1 MRSLRILSLTILV
14 MLAAMPLALSA
25 RWIDLGAVAS
35 DGTPEVTLLRSG
47 ADGASVAID
56 VPGLT
61 VEDVTTDLG
70 LFARVSITGAGVTT
84 DIGAPLLPVIREH
97 IEIPQGAVPRLRI
110 VGADYAEVS
119 LRDLGIFTRLYP
131 AQPPVPK
138 VPGAL
143 ESARL
148 VLDDAAYSARGF
160 SPSVA
165 ASLGEV
171 GQVRAHRFVELNVYP
186 VQYDPSTGTVRY
198 LRSIEVAVDFEGA
211 DWAATRTEL
220 ARYASPDFDAF
231 ASRNLLNADAF
242 SERALIALPISYLI
256 IVHDAF
262 YEEIEMLAGLRH
274 RLGYETTV
282 TKTSQIPGGVTTTA
296 IKAYIQNAYDT
307 WDVPPTFVLLVGD
320 TPQIPCFIGT
330 ASSSG
335 SDLYYTTMGGTSD
348 WLPDI
353 YIGRFSCQ
361 TEAQVTLMA
370 DKTAKYLRFAL
381 SSGTDWIKKATFM
394 ASSDNYTVSEGTHNY
409 VISTW
414 MTPAGFT
421 SNKRYCQT
429 YSATIAQVIADI
441 NGGLSQLT
449 YSGHGSVTSWADGPA
464 MSAGQVTALTNVDM
478 LPIVQSY
485 ACLTGQFESAC
496 FGETWTLA
504 PNGTALFWG
513 SSTNS
518 YWDEDDILESGAYD
532 AWFGDNYKWARG
544 MFNQGLWDV
553 YTYYSGGGRTKS
565 YYEQYNLLGDPAFDT
580 WTNPPTALVADYQSA
595 FPVGGASFPIDVT
608 DAGRAPVADALVCLY
623 MDGELYETAY
633 TDANGHADIT
643 VSTPPTT
650 VGTMEVW
657 VSKHD
662 YAPHSG
668 SVNVIV
674 PVTYDI
680 DPSSVVIN
688 TSTEV
693 VVTVWDSESA
703 LLPGVVVT
711 IDGWGIEAV
720 VDTTDALG
728 EAHLTVLAPYGEDLT
743 VVARELG
750 QSYNCFAD
758 VLPVTGGTSFTTA
771 DIAAGVPLI
780 GLVGSL
786 TPYYEGEIEGTADVT
801 GFDLYA
807 VGCGVD
813 AETNSGGS
821 GSVDLLVTPTSA
833 GTVHAAIGKS
843 GYNVY
848 AEDITVQVVYGT
860 MSGEV
865 YEASRAPIVGAKVKG
880 YSAGADTTGATP
892 VFSAV
897 SGVGGAY
904 TVTGDLAVGHYDVYV
919 SKFGY
924 LTGVEDVFIG
934 YGANDEDFYL
944 ASAPSGVVSGTVTEV
959 GTGTPLTATVKVY
972 RSDTMELYDE
982 TTSDAGAGGVY
993 EIELPYF
1000 GYEVR
1005 VRAYHHI
1012 PVSVG
1017 LDVNDPTETVD
1028 FELDPTL
1035 ANILVLSDGV
1045 TKGETVKV
1053 DKTGAVLATLAG
1065 PAEDSKSASQLAV
1078 DLVALGYDVVEET
1091 AAASDPGTWL
1101 SYDFIVSASGDN
1113 TSPVADATYRAS
1125 LESYVSSGGK
1135 LLLEGGEVAYDAQSY
1150 PGYPTF
1156 AANVC
1161 HVLDWTHDSS
1171 GNLVPY
1177 ATTHPVLTTPNTIGT
1192 IAFTYVGYG
1201 DEDAGLPTADATAV
1215 SVWSSYMT
1223 DAGVIVYDDT
1233 PHPASGQIVF
1243 WMFDYLAAGTGRVDL
1258 LENTV
1263 VYLMA
1268 FETPPDGSISGRV
1281 CLEGE
1286 GDHSGVTVTLTPGGD
1301 VEYTDAAG
1309 EYEFEGLYDGTYTV
1323 AATKSGW
1330 SVNQVSGVEV
1340 SGGLP
1345 TTGVDMMLYAVAEY
1359 QHCESPNVAIPD
1371 NSTVGV
1377 TETLTFPES
1386 LVIGDV
1392 EVYVRIKHTF
1402 VGDLTMTLTSPEGTV
1417 VRLHNRTAAAQTVL
1431 LVGTTA
1437 RWR

>member
-25 RWIDLGAVAS
+25 RWVDLGAVAS
-35 DGTPEVTLLRSG
+35 DGPPEITLLRSG
-47 ADGASVAID
+47 ADGASIAID

-61 VEDVTTDLG
+61 VEDITTDLG
-70 LFARVSITGAGVTT
+70 LFTRISIPGAGVTT
-84 DIGAPLLPVIREH
+84 DLGSPLLPVIREH
-97 IEIPQGAVPRLRI
+97 VEIPQGAVPRLRI
-110 VGADYAEVS
+110 VSADYAEAS
-119 LRDLGIFTRLYP
+119 LSDLGIFARLYP

-160 SPSVA
+160 SPGVA

-171 GQVRAHRFVELNVYP
+171 GHVRAHRFVELNVYP
-186 VQYDPSTGTVRY
+186 VQYDPSTGAVRY

-211 DWAATRTEL
+211 DWAATRSEL
-220 ARYASPDFDAF
+220 ARYASPDFDEF
-231 ASRNLLNADAF
+231 ASRNFLNADAF
-242 SERALIALPISYLI
+242 SERALLALPISYLI

-307 WDVPPTFVLLVGD
+307 WDVPPTFILLVGD
-320 TPQIPCFIGT
+320 TPQIPCFTGT
-330 ASSSG
+330 VSLSG

-361 TEAQVTLMA
+361 TEAQVTLMV

-409 VISTW
+409 VINTW

-429 YSATIAQVIADI
+429 YSATITQVIADI

-464 MSAGQVTALTNVDM
+464 MSAAQVTALTNVDK

-532 AWFGDNYKWARG
+532 AWFGDGYKWARG

-580 WTNPPTALVADYQSA
+580 WTNPPAALVADYQSA

-608 DAGRAPVADALVCLY
+608 DSGRAPVADALVCLY

-668 SVNVIV
+668 SVGVIV
-674 PVTYDI
+674 PVTYTI
-680 DPSSVVIN
+680 DPVSVAIN
-688 TSTEV
+688 TSTDV
-693 VVTVWDSESA
+693 TVTVWDSESA

-711 IDGWGIEAV
+711 IDGWGTDAV

-750 QSYNCFAD
+750 QSYNCFTD
-758 VLPVTGGTSFTTA
+758 VLPVTGGTSFSDGGHPGRHAGGGPVRRADPGLGRRRGGTA
-771 DIAAGVPLI
+771 VESFFDIYLEGCGVSGSWNSGASTLVEVPVHPTAAGV
-780 GLVGSL
+780 
-786 TPYYEGEIEGTADVT
+786 
-801 GFDLYA
+801 
-807 VGCGVD
+807 
-813 AETNSGGS
+813 
-821 GSVDLLVTPTSA
+821 
-833 GTVHAAIGKS
+833 VHAALGKT

-848 AEDITVQVVYGT
+848 LEDIVVQMWYGT
-860 MSGEV
+860 IAGEV
-865 YEASRAPIVGAKVKG
+865 YEASRAPIVGAKIKG
-880 YSAGADTTGATP
+880 YAAGADTTGAEPLFEAT
-892 VFSAV
+892 

-904 TVTGDLAVGHYDVYV
+904 TITDEFEVGSYDAYV

-924 LTGVEDVFIG
+924 MTLPQGVFVTV
-934 YGANDEDFYL
+934 GANDEDFYL
-944 ASAPSGVVSGTVTEV
+944 ASAPSGVVSGTVTEA

-972 RSDTMELYDE
+972 RSDTMELYAE
-982 TTSDAGAGGVY
+982 TTSSASLGGAY

-1000 GYEVR
+1000 GYELR

-1017 LDVNDPTETVD
+1017 LDVNDPTEVVD

-1035 ANILVLSDGV
+1035 ANILVISDGV
-1045 TKGETVKV
+1045 ARGETVKV
-1053 DKTGAVLATLAG
+1053 DKTGAVLATLPG
-1065 PAEDSKSASQLAV
+1065 PAEDAKSASQLAT
-1078 DLVALGYDVVEET
+1078 DLIALGYDVVEET
-1091 AAASDPGTWL
+1091 AAASDPATWL

-1113 TSPVADATYRAS
+1113 TSPVATATYRAA
-1125 LESYVSSGGK
+1125 LESYVTSGGK
-1135 LLLEGGEVAYDAQSY
+1135 LLLEGGEVAYDAKSS
-1150 PGYPTF
+1150 PGVPD
-1156 AANVC
+1156 VRRER
-1161 HVLDWTHDSS
+1161 VPRSRLDTR
-1171 GNLVPY
+1171 
-1177 ATTHPVLTTPNTIGT
+1177 TR
-1192 IAFTYVGYG
+1192 
-1201 DEDAGLPTADATAV
+1201 
-1215 SVWSSYMT
+1215 
-1223 DAGVIVYDDT
+1223 
-1233 PHPASGQIVF
+1233 
-1243 WMFDYLAAGTGRVDL
+1243 AGTLFRTRRL
-1258 LENTV
+1258 
-1263 VYLMA
+1263 
-1268 FETPPDGSISGRV
+1268 
-1281 CLEGE
+1281 
-1286 GDHSGVTVTLTPGGD
+1286 
-1301 VEYTDAAG
+1301 
-1309 EYEFEGLYDGTYTV
+1309 
-1323 AATKSGW
+1323 
-1330 SVNQVSGVEV
+1330 
-1340 SGGLP
+1340 
-1345 TTGVDMMLYAVAEY
+1345 
-1359 QHCESPNVAIPD
+1359 IPC
-1371 NSTVGV
+1371 
-1377 TETLTFPES
+1377 
-1386 LVIGDV
+1386 
-1392 EVYVRIKHTF
+1392 
-1402 VGDLTMTLTSPEGTV
+1402 
-1417 VRLHNRTAAAQTVL
+1417 
-1431 LVGTTA
+1431 
-1437 RWR
+1437 